1 VGGNERGRGRGR
13 VVEMNDTRAEEADER
28 TLDKNAAAIE
38 IVLLRA
44 QLKKNIPAALL
55 SASEYAWMRG
65 CRRLCTHNEEDMRQ
79 VLCSYVCLCF

>member
-1 VGGNERGRGRGR
+1 MMECRK
-13 VVEMNDTRAEEADER
+13 EWLR
-28 TLDKNAAAIE
+28 TLDKNAAAID

-65 CRRLCTHNEEDMRQ
+65 CRRELHTRKKI
-79 VLCSYVCLCF
+79 

>member
-28 TLDKNAAAIE
+28 TLDKNAAAID

-44 QLKKNIPAALL
+44 QLKNTFQLL
-55 SASEYAWMRG
+55 FFLLLNTLDE
-65 CRRLCTHNEEDMRQ
+65 RLQERVTHKEEDMRQ
-79 VLCSYVCLCF
+79 VLW